1 MKFQFLKL
9 RNMNL
14 SGPCCISHY
23 DIYSEA
29 PERSRL
35 FLTAYFILRCPPRR
49 SLADCVK
56 PCEFVQI
63 LFTIYPRI
71 AGRNCVKFIRIT
83 KNELSALYSVDKC
96 VPKGYCNSNS
106 SAKCNEQEMTYP
118 YHRLQKAVGCARWQ
132 QGAVWPSP
140 ASSLGESGQN
150 RPPCSSSREPS
161 VNGVRSPAQCGVGLR
176 VSGRH

>member
-1 MKFQFLKL
+1 
-9 RNMNL
+9 MNNGGGSRCAAQKIL
-14 SGPCCISHY
+14 GLLCVGNRRQI
-23 DIYSEA
+23 IERFGEYSVGRDA
-29 PERSRL
+29 L
-35 FLTAYFILRCPPRR
+35 IPPRR

-63 LFTIYPRI
+63 LFTICPRI

-118 YHRLQKAVGCARWQ
+118 YHRLQKAVGCARRQ